1 MADWKDF
8 PGWLK
13 DVPACLGLEKAKTP
27 AETAMLEAE
36 GFFGGKEVPALELDR
51 EWGDAFRIREERDGR
66 VHIRG
71 GETGL
76 LYGVWQRIRDSLLGR
91 KSGEEKNSP
100 ACALRMIQ
108 CWDNMDGTIERGYA
122 GRSLWFE
129 NGAFSYDPERMR
141 ALGRLLASVGINC
154 LCINNVNVREP
165 AQGLI
170 DEKLEDLGAFAAL
183 FRPFGIRLMVCV
195 DFSQPIRAGLK
206 DADPL
211 DPEVADWWRRQTDR
225 VYAAVPDLAGYLV
238 KADSEHRPG
247 PFTYGRTHA
256 EGANMLARA
265 LLPHGGTLVWRA
277 FVYNCMQDW
286 RDTKTDRPS
295 AAYETYTPLDGQFDG
310 NVILQIKHGP
320 FDFQVREPVSPLFFA
335 MPRTRLAM
343 EFQLAQEYT
352 GQQIDLYYMPPMW
365 EEVYRDL
372 GTCRPEAI
380 AAVSNLGRDACWTG
394 SPLAMANLFSFGLF
408 AWSHDIAPGACAE
421 EWASLTYGFSAPDR
435 ETLVGALLSSRRIY
449 EKYTAPL
456 GIGWMV
462 SPGIHY
468 GPSPDGYEYQSW
480 GTYHRADRNAV
491 GIDRTERGTGY
502 LEQYPEPFRARY
514 GTVERCPEEFLLFFH
529 RVAYDHVMGD
539 GRTLIQ
545 RIYDDH
551 FEGCAGA
558 EEMAGKLAPLPFPEA
573 DRALILDR
581 LDRQMG
587 NAREWRDVIN
597 TFFHRLSGAEDRQGR
612 VIYP

>member
-8 PGWLK
+8 PGWLRS
-13 DVPACLGLEKAKTP
+13 VPACPGLEKASVP
-27 AETAMLEAE
+27 AETALLEAR
-36 GFFGGKEVPALELDR
+36 GFFGGDAPALELDR
-51 EWGDAFRIREERDGR
+51 EWGDAFRIREEEDGR
-66 VHIRG
+66 AHIRG

-91 KSGEEKNSP
+91 KSGEGTNRP

-129 NGAFSYDPERMR
+129 GGAFSYDPERMR
-141 ALGRLLASVGINC
+141 ALGRLLSSVGINC

-170 DEKLEDLGAFAAL
+170 DEKLEDLSAFAAL
-183 FRPFGIRLMVCV
+183 FRPFGIRLMVSV

-206 DADPL
+206 NADPL
-211 DPEVADWWRRQTDR
+211 DEAVAAWWRRQADL
-225 VYAAVPDLAGYLV
+225 VYAAVPDLAGFLV

-286 RDTKTDRPS
+286 RDTKTDRPA
-295 AAYETYTPLDGQFDG
+295 AAYDTYTPLDGQFDK

-352 GQQIDLYYMPPMW
+352 GQQIDLYFMPPMW

-372 GTCRPEAI
+372 GTGRPEAI

-394 SPLAMANLFSFGLF
+394 NPLAMANLFSFGLF
-408 AWSHDIAPGACAE
+408 AWSAGIAPRACAE
-421 EWASLTYGFSAPDR
+421 EWASLTYGFPAPER

-449 EKYTAPL
+449 EKYTTPL

-462 SPGIHY
+462 TPSVHY

-502 LEQYPEPFRARY
+502 LLQYPETFRARY
-514 GTVERCPEEFLLFFH
+514 GDADRCPEEFLLFFH
-529 RVAYDHVMGD
+529 RVAYGHVMAD

-551 FEGCAGA
+551 FEGYAGA
-558 EEMAGKLAPLPFPEA
+558 EAMAADLKLLPFPAA

-581 LDRQMG
+581 LDRQMS